1 MISKNPSLF
10 VSSDFPPVSGGQ
22 SNFLF
27 GLWTNLPPDETVILA
42 PEVPGSNLIDCNLS
56 CLTIRQKWPLGNNSI
71 LKIIKTFL
79 ILIYVLKIRLKINFK
94 NLHCGQLY
102 ATGFVGLFLKKI
114 IHLPYILYVH
124 GADLLEFKNKFL
136 SGKILRKI
144 LLNADKII
152 VNSNFTRTIVLETGA
167 KSEILSVINP
177 GINLKDFE
185 IELDIEK
192 FKKGLN
198 LEEKK
203 IILTV
208 SRLVERKGHD
218 LVLSAMPKI
227 IKEIPNVHYLILGDG
242 PNKTRL
248 IKMTE
253 EMGLGNYVT
262 FLGFIPD
269 SEVPQYYAICDV
281 LVMISREIKEKGN
294 VEGFGI
300 VYLEAN
306 AMKKPVVAGKSGGVE
321 DAVEDGV
328 NGLLVDPEDVDQI
341 GRAIIRILEDDEL
354 RNKLGEKAY
363 QRVKE
368 KFDWKNRRDD
378 FQFLSNI

>member
-10 VSSDFPPVSGGQ
+10 VSSDFPPIMGGQ
-22 SNFLF
+22 SKFLF
-27 GLWTNLPPDETVILA
+27 GLWTNLPPNETVILA
-42 PEVPGSNLIDCNLS
+42 PKTSGSNLIDCNLR
-56 CLTIRQKWPLGNNSI
+56 CLIIRKKWPLRNDNI
-71 LKIIKTFL
+71 FKIIKIFFL
-79 ILIYVLKIRLKINFK
+79 LIYILKIRLKIKFK
-94 NLHCGQLY
+94 SLHCGQLFSI
-102 ATGFVGLFLKKI
+102 GFVGLLLKKI
-114 IHLPYILYVH
+114 IHLPYIIYVH
-124 GADLLEFKNKFL
+124 GADFLEFKDKFF

-144 LLNADKII
+144 LLNADNII
-152 VNSNFTRTIVLETGA
+152 VNSKFTKTKLLEIGV
-167 KSEILSVINP
+167 KSEIINVINP

-185 IELDIEK
+185 IEFDIEN
-192 FKKGLN
+192 FKKELN
-198 LEEKK
+198 LEGKK

-218 LVLSAMPKI
+218 LVLRAMPRI
-227 IKEIPNVHYLILGDG
+227 IEEIPNVHYLIVGDG
-242 PNKTRL
+242 PYKTNL
-248 IKMTE
+248 EKLTQKMH
-253 EMGLGNYVT
+253 LNNYVT

-281 LVMISREIKEKGN
+281 SVMVSREIKEKGD

-328 NGLLVDPEDVDQI
+328 NGLLVEPEDVDQI
-341 GRAIIRILEDDEL
+341 GGAIIRLLKDDEL
-354 RNKLGEKAY
+354 RNKLGEKGY

-368 KFDWKNRRDD
+368 KFDWKNRREDS
-378 FQFLSNI
+378 QFLLNI

>member
-1 MISKNPSLF
+1 MVSKYPSLF
-10 VSSDFPPVSGGQ
+10 ITSDFPPISGGQ

-27 GLWTNLPPDETVILA
+27 GLWTNLRPDKTVILA
-42 PEVPGSNLIDCNLS
+42 PKVPGSNLIDRNLS
-56 CLTIRQKWPLGNNSI
+56 CLTIRKKWPLGNNNI

-94 NLHCGQLY
+94 NLHCGQLFT
-102 ATGFVGLFLKKI
+102 AGFVGLFLKKI
-114 IHLPYILYVH
+114 RRLPYILYVH

-136 SGKILRKI
+136 SGKALRKI
-144 LLNADKII
+144 LFNADKVI
-152 VNSNFTRTIVLETGA
+152 VNSKFTKTKVMETGV
-167 KSEILSVINP
+167 KPEIIKVINP
-177 GINLKDFE
+177 GVSLEDFE
-185 IELDIEK
+185 IEIDTEK
-192 FKKGLN
+192 FKKELN

-218 LVLSAMPKI
+218 MVLSAMPKI
-227 IKEIPNVHYLILGDG
+227 IKEIPNVHYLILGEG
-242 PNKTRL
+242 PNKAKL
-248 IKMTE
+248 KKMTE
-253 EMGLGNYVT
+253 EMGVDNYVT

-269 SEVPQYYAICDV
+269 SEVPLYYAICDV
-281 LVMISREIKEKGN
+281 LVMISREIKEKGD

-321 DAVEDGV
+321 DAVENGV

-341 GRAIIRILEDDEL
+341 GRAIIRILKDDGL
-354 RNKLGEKAY
+354 RNELGEKAY

-368 KFDWKNRRDD
+368 KFDWKNRRDE
-378 FQFLSNI
+378 FQFLLNI